1 MNCKN
6 NLYLRGG
13 GYFFGREEKE
23 MKMTSK
29 KMKDELMK
37 KLSRPEWNF
46 HYDSEKEVLR
56 IEQTDSKKGINVSL
70 PGVVAK
76 WEVNKE
82 KAIEEVAYYVQEA
95 LIAMHKE
102 ENSTAK
108 ILPVIRSTSFPKQ
121 SEEGNPFIMTD
132 HTAETRI
139 YYALDSNKTY
149 RLIDEH
155 LLQKL
160 ELTEQQVREMALF
173 NARSLGYEFKQD
185 TVAGNTFYFLNT
197 NDGYDATR
205 ILNESL
211 LQSMREKISGDMVV
225 AVPHQDV
232 LIIADIVNEIGYDI
246 IAQMTMKFFAEGHVP
261 ITSLSFVYEDGDFEP
276 IFILAKNRKK
286 TDGKEKG

>member
-1 MNCKN
+1 
-6 NLYLRGG
+6 
-13 GYFFGREEKE
+13 
-23 MKMTSK
+23 
-29 KMKDELMK
+29 
-37 KLSRPEWNF
+37 
-46 HYDSEKEVLR
+46 
-56 IEQTDSKKGINVSL
+56 
-70 PGVVAK
+70 
-76 WEVNKE
+76 
-82 KAIEEVAYYVQEA
+82 
-95 LIAMHKE
+95 
-102 ENSTAK
+102 
-108 ILPVIRSTSFPKQ
+108 
-121 SEEGNPFIMTD
+121 MTD

-149 RLIDEH
+149 RLIDER

-160 ELTEQQVREMALF
+160 GLTEQQVREMALF

-246 IAQMTMKFFAEGHVP
+246 IAQMTMKFFEGHVP

-286 TDGKEKG
+286 TDGKGKDERSERFYNLEGIGDTLIVALQDITLENRTFDAQRRCCSRIRS

>member
-1 MNCKN
+1 M
-6 NLYLRGG
+6 
-13 GYFFGREEKE
+13 
-23 MKMTSK
+23 
-29 KMKDELMK
+29 
-37 KLSRPEWNF
+37 
-46 HYDSEKEVLR
+46 
-56 IEQTDSKKGINVSL
+56 
-70 PGVVAK
+70 AK

-102 ENSTAK
+102 ENSAAK

-121 SEEGNPFIMTD
+121 AE
-132 HTAETRI
+132 ETRI

-149 RLIDEH
+149 RLIDER

-160 ELTEQQVREMALF
+160 GLTEQQVREMALF
-173 NARSLGYEFKQD
+173 NARSLSYEFKQD

-261 ITSLSFVYEDGDFEP
+261 ITSLSFVYEDGEFEP

>member
-1 MNCKN
+1 
-6 NLYLRGG
+6 
-13 GYFFGREEKE
+13 

-37 KLSRPEWNF
+37 KLSRTEWDF

-56 IEQTDSKKGINVSL
+56 IEQKDSKKGINVSL

-121 SEEGNPFIMTD
+121 AEEGNPFIMTD

-197 NDGYDATR
+197 NDGYDASR

>member
-1 MNCKN
+1 
-6 NLYLRGG
+6 
-13 GYFFGREEKE
+13 

-37 KLSRPEWNF
+37 KLSRPEWNC

-149 RLIDEH
+149 RLIDER

-160 ELTEQQVREMALF
+160 ELTEEQVREMALF
-173 NARSLGYEFKQD
+173 NARSLGYEFKQE

-197 NDGYDATR
+197 NDGYDASR

-211 LQSMREKISGDMVV
+211 LHSMREKISGDMVV

>member
-1 MNCKN
+1 MNCKTTSTFAGR
-6 NLYLRGG
+6 L
-13 GYFFGREEKE
+13 FFGREEKE

-29 KMKDELMK
+29 KMKDQLMK
-37 KLSRPEWNF
+37 KLSRPEWDF
-46 HYDSEKEVLR
+46 QYDSEKEVLR
-56 IEQTDSKKGINVSL
+56 IEQKRLEKGINVSL

-121 SEEGNPFIMTD
+121 AEEGNPFIMTD
-132 HTAETRI
+132 RTAETRI

-149 RLIDEH
+149 RLIDER

-173 NARSLGYEFKQD
+173 NARSLGYEFKQE

>member
-1 MNCKN
+1 
-6 NLYLRGG
+6 
-13 GYFFGREEKE
+13 

-29 KMKDELMK
+29 KMKDELIK
-37 KLSRPEWNF
+37 KLSRPEWDF
-46 HYDSEKEVLR
+46 QYDSEKEVLR
-56 IEQTDSKKGINVSL
+56 IEQKDSKKGINVSL
-70 PGVVAK
+70 PGVVTK

-102 ENSTAK
+102 ENSGAK

-121 SEEGNPFIMTD
+121 AEEGNPFIMTD

-149 RLIDEH
+149 RLIDER

-261 ITSLSFVYEDGDFEP
+261 ITSLSFVYEDGEFEP

>member
-13 GYFFGREEKE
+13 GCFFGREEKE

-37 KLSRPEWNF
+37 KLSRPEWDF

-149 RLIDEH
+149 RLIDER

>member
-1 MNCKN
+1 
-6 NLYLRGG
+6 
-13 GYFFGREEKE
+13 

-29 KMKDELMK
+29 KMKEELMTR
-37 KLSRPEWNF
+37 LARPEWEF
-46 HYDSEKEVLR
+46 HYDSEKDVLR
-56 IEQTDSKKGINVSL
+56 IEQKDTKKGINVSL

-76 WEVNKE
+76 WEVKKE
-82 KAIEEVAYYVQEA
+82 AAIDDVVYYVQEA
-95 LIAMHKE
+95 LVAMHKE
-102 ENSTAK
+102 ESSAAK

-121 SEEGNPFIMTD
+121 AEEDNPFLMTD

-139 YYALDSNKTY
+139 YYALDSNNTY
-149 RLIDEH
+149 RLIDER

-160 ELTEQQVREMALF
+160 GLTEQQVREMALF
-173 NARSLGYEFKQD
+173 NVRSLSHTFKQD
-185 TVAGNTFYFLNT
+185 QVAGNTFYFLNT
-197 NDGYDATR
+197 NDGYDASR

-211 LQSMREKISGDMVV
+211 LQSMRDKISGDMVV

-286 TDGKEKG
+286 TDEKEKG

>member
-1 MNCKN
+1 
-6 NLYLRGG
+6 
-13 GYFFGREEKE
+13 

-29 KMKDELMK
+29 KMKEELMTR
-37 KLSRPEWNF
+37 LARPEWEF
-46 HYDSEKEVLR
+46 HYDSEKDTLR
-56 IEQTDSKKGINVSL
+56 IEQKDTKKGINVSL

-76 WEVNKE
+76 WEVKKE
-82 KAIEEVAYYVQEA
+82 TAIEEVAYYVEEA
-95 LIAMHKE
+95 LLAMHKE
-102 ENSTAK
+102 ESSAAK

-121 SEEGNPFIMTD
+121 AEEGNPFLMTD

-149 RLIDEH
+149 RLIDER

-160 ELTEQQVREMALF
+160 GLTEQQVREMALF
-173 NARSLGYEFKQD
+173 NVRSLSYTFKQD
-185 TVAGNTFYFLNT
+185 EVADNTFYFLNT
-197 NDGYDATR
+197 NDGYDASR

-211 LQSMREKISGDMVV
+211 LQTMREKISGDMVV

-232 LIIADIVNEIGYDI
+232 LIVADIVNEIGYDI

-276 IFILAKNRKK
+276 IFILAKNRKQ
-286 TDGKEKG
+286 TNGKEKG